1 MRGNKLF
8 LFIVIILGLIVITP
22 AFAQRTSKQ
31 EKFNEN
37 HSPFGR
43 RKKERANMRHSLF
56 AGKKLFR
63 RGKSHGNADDFA
75 SNSGHAKRGFLSRVF
90 SRGGGSER
98 NASLRKTTPVN
109 FKNRKQKGLFHGAE
123 PVIKTI
129 INAFNDI
136 KIKSAAKVVYVAIVP
151 SVRKRVNSKN
161 HLFY

>member
-98 NASLRKTTPVN
+98 NASLRKTKPGNVQ
-109 FKNRKQKGLFHGAE
+109 NREQKGLFHWARTRNKNDHQRIQRHQNKERRKSRIRG
-123 PVIKTI
+123 
-129 INAFNDI
+129 NSAFS
-136 KIKSAAKVVYVAIVP
+136 KKKS
-151 SVRKRVNSKN
+151 
-161 HLFY
+161 